1 MFITS
6 KLWNAFHDDK
16 DVLRGCQET
25 LTNLQLDYLDLY
37 LIHWPISIK
46 SGYNFLYCDDE
57 AKLGYSPKR
66 IAKCWKVME
75 SLVDR
80 GLVKAIGVSNF
91 SITKIERLLQTADI
105 VPAVNQVECH
115 PYFQQPKLVRYCNSK
130 GIVVEAYASLGRPS
144 HPDKSMPIVLEDP
157 VIAKIAAK
165 HSATASQV

>member
-1 MFITS
+1 MPVISPLKASSQKAVYSIITS
-6 KLWNAFHDDK
+6 LATVHD
-16 DVLRGCQET
+16 EF
-25 LTNLQLDYLDLY
+25 LT
-37 LIHWPISIK
+37 
-46 SGYNFLYCDDE
+46 
-57 AKLGYSPKR
+57 
-66 IAKCWKVME
+66 KCWKVLE
-75 SLVDR
+75 SIVDR

-144 HPDKSMPIVLEDP
+144 HPDKSMPVVLEDP